1 MDLLWNL
8 LDFIAKAAVIVFAV
22 VLIVGVIT
30 SAAQRQKADKG
41 ELQLENLTT
50 RLRDTVSR
58 LQLQMA
64 DKKLAK
70 KVAKAAKREA
80 KQQKQQDS
88 QQPRLFVLDF
98 IGGME
103 AKEVAALS
111 REITAVIA
119 LAQAG
124 DKVLLRLESGGGTV
138 NGYGLGA
145 AQLQRLRDAD
155 LELAVCVD
163 RVAASGGY
171 MMACV
176 AQQLIAAPFAIVG
189 SIGVV
194 AQMPNF
200 NRWLKK
206 HDIDFEQVT
215 AGDYKRTLTL
225 FGENTKAG
233 RDKFK
238 HDLEAI
244 HQQFKAHIS
253 HYRPQLDIEQVAT
266 GEFWTAQQA
275 LALGLLDTLQTS
287 DAWLLEQA
295 QNYQVFGLH
304 YVTKKPL
311 GERIGKHVSAVLTSL
326 REFVQK

>member
-1 MDLLWNL
+1 MELLWNL
-8 LDFIAKAAVIVFAV
+8 FEFVAKAAIIVVAII
-22 VLIVGVIT
+22 LIVGTIA
-30 SAAQRQKADKG
+30 SAAQRQKSDKG
-41 ELQLENLTT
+41 ELQIENLSATLRT
-50 RLRDTVSR
+50 SVARLK
-58 LQLQMA
+58 LKML
-64 DKKLAK
+64 DK
-70 KVAKAAKREA
+70 KAAKQALKAE
-80 KQQKQQDS
+80 KQQVKQRQ
-88 QQPRLFVLDF
+88 QQQAEQPRLFVLDF
-98 IGGME
+98 VGGME

-111 REITAVIA
+111 REITAIIA
-119 LAQAG
+119 LAKAG

-145 AQLQRLRDAD
+145 AQLQRLRDAE
-155 LELAVCVD
+155 LELTVCVD

-176 AQQLIAAPFAIVG
+176 AQQLVAAPFALVG

-206 HDIDFEQVT
+206 HKVDFEQIT
-215 AGDYKRTLTL
+215 AGEYKRTLTL
-225 FGENTKAG
+225 FGENTDAG

-238 HDLEAI
+238 QDLENI

-253 HYRPQLDIEQVAT
+253 QYRPQLNLDQVAT

-275 LALGLLDTLQTS
+275 IELGLLDKLQTS
-287 DAWLLEQA
+287 DSWLLEHA
-295 QNYQVFGLH
+295 DDYQVFGLR
-304 YVTKKPL
+304 YVNKKPL
-311 GERIGKHVSAVLTSL
+311 GERIGKHVSAVLTSM